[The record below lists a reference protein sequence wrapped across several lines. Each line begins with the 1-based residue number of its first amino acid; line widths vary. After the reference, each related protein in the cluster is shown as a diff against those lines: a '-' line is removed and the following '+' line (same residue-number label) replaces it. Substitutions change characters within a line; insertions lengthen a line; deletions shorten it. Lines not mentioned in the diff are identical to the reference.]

1 MIAVMM
7 KIILLVKGLVIN
19 LSLGK
24 EMNSSLKVV

>member
-19 LSLGK
+19 LWLGK